1 MKHKETCLTL
11 LTLSI
16 CVGWGNGANLL
27 NSYLPAS
34 MQVLAYYLD
43 HLQYEPFSM
52 TTVRDVAIN
61 NNDSYLP
68 TTTMSPTSTGSS
80 GLWSVSNCG
89 NQATSSTTTSKIPSL
104 QDIYT
109 KWNNSYSPSTT
120 KSPISTLTT
129 FGVWAIPQWWTHATT
144 PKEPSSSNPTR
155 FHKPALF
162 APFKKWYKMKFD
174 NVESNWEG
182 FNTLPLSLI
191 RDIETDTNSEH
202 PINILE
208 SIDNFLRLYDDNY
221 GQVIISSHT
230 STDPWSALSN
240 AGKKREPP
248 ARPYM
253 EFLLVYDVLKREAK
267 TLSLNKYEGYSEDL
281 LNELQKVSNTSSA
294 RQLYILFKR
303 LLERGDVKRIDTI
316 NRVEALIKEL
326 NNPNSDTA
334 KALRFIPAMP
344 FLA

>member
-1 MKHKETCLTL
+1 MKYKKTCLTL

-27 NSYLPAS
+27 NSYLPAC

-52 TTVRDVAIN
+52 TTVRDGATN

-68 TTTMSPTSTGSS
+68 TTTMSLTSTSSS
-80 GLWSVSNCG
+80 GLWSVSNWG
-89 NQATSSTTTSKIPSL
+89 NQVTSSTTKMPSL
-104 QDIYT
+104 QDIYI
-109 KWNNSYSPSTT
+109 KFNNSYSSDTT
-120 KSPISTLTT
+120 KSPISTTTT

-144 PKEPSSSNPTR
+144 PKEPSSSIPTR

-174 NVESNWEG
+174 NVESNWER

-191 RDIETDTNSEH
+191 RDIETDAKSEH
-202 PINILE
+202 PANILE

-221 GQVIISSHT
+221 GRVIVSSHT

-253 EFLLVYDVLKREAK
+253 EFLLVYDVLKRDAK
-267 TLSLNKYEGYSEDL
+267 TLNLSKYEGYSEDL
-281 LNELQKVSNTSSA
+281 LNELQKVSNISSA
-294 RQLYILFKR
+294 RQLHVLFKR

-316 NRVEALIKEL
+316 TRVEALINEL